1 MSTKRS
7 QVGCVKLI
15 RKQEIIL
22 CHSVLQIVPQKP
34 RKLNKICKTKLLN
47 YWLQRTIKRK
57 QMKQNFYSCTT
68 MANIEKATETKSKR
82 HMQKSIWKQEIKKI
96 YSPHDK
102 NITAH
107 SQWAV
112 KNLLQ
117 SKKCPNFAD
126 VLLHAWPLFVQII
139 FFTLINAKAWVFA
152 VNRFSQFIGR
162 GFTNRSKSRIYLSNN
177 VVHCHFSLRKY
188 RKLL

>member
-1 MSTKRS
+1 MKGQNIEKWERRRRLFSQATLFRATK
-7 QVGCVKLI
+7 CPTEAEKIKYAKL
-15 RKQEIIL
+15 
-22 CHSVLQIVPQKP
+22 S
-34 RKLNKICKTKLLN
+34 
-47 YWLQRTIKRK
+47 YIKRK
-57 QMKQNFYSCTT
+57 QIKQNFYSCTT